1 MFLPP
6 RLRRRGGRAL
16 DTLPSGP
23 MSAAIG
29 AAGRRRADLLAS
41 GALERHLLP
50 AAVGV
55 AAGCL
60 LGASVLAGGGA
71 GVGALVWIG
80 GAAITLV
87 AVLSA
92 AALAGLA
99 PLPRLSRL
107 ELSSLGLLLGLVA
120 WMGISVAWS
129 FAPDLTWSYFN
140 RGLAYAGLL
149 GVGLFF
155 GLLIPRAPTI
165 FAAALILLVAT
176 VAVWALA
183 GKVDPSLFEDGFRW
197 ARLREPIGL
206 WNGLGLA
213 FVFGVPLTLRLAGRG
228 QRPSVRAAAAG
239 LLFLLVPAIVLTL
252 SRAGIVAAVLVAC
265 AWLILMAPRLEALV
279 ALAVAV
285 PVGLA
290 VGTWALNQPGIA
302 EERQELA
309 VRAADG
315 RQFGFVLL
323 GGFLAVAG
331 VAYALARFER
341 WRPPSEEWRRR
352 ATSTIGWAAAFLAIV
367 AIVVGIVR
375 VGDPID
381 YAGEKFR
388 EFSNPELLSDEASR
402 LTSASSNARWRWWQ
416 EAAESFRDHP
426 VAGTGAGSLPVVH
439 RIYRDDAL
447 TVRQPHNIA
456 LQFLGELGLI
466 GFALAAGAVVTGLV
480 AARRAVVGLP
490 ESERPAG
497 LAILLILSV
506 YAVHAFVEVDWDFLA
521 LTGPVLL
528 GAGLLLGRGQMLW
541 PEARPLVALAPVAL
555 LALCLIS
562 LILPPL
568 AGRSLDRS
576 SRLLATDPEE
586 ALAAARSA
594 EALNPLALGPP
605 LARADAQVALGRPA
619 AARAAYFDA
628 VRKQPENAA
637 SWFAL
642 ASFEN
647 AQGNTSAALSA
658 YGRAVALDPQSCAAL
673 DLGVTLG
680 VRVDGCAGPRS

>member
-71 GVGALVWIG
+71 GDGALVWIG
-80 GAAITLV
+80 GAALTLV

-107 ELSSLGLLLGLVA
+107 ELSSPGLLLGLVA

-165 FAAALILLVAT
+165 FAAALTLLVAT
-176 VAVWALA
+176 
-183 GKVDPSLFEDGFRW
+183 VDPSLFEDGF
-197 ARLREPIGL
+197 GL

-213 FVFGVPLTLRLAGRG
+213 LVFGVPLTLWLAGRG
-228 QRPSVRAAAAG
+228 QRPPVRAAAAG

-279 ALAVAV
+279 ALAVAG

-352 ATSTIGWAAAFLAIV
+352 ATSTIGWAAA
-367 AIVVGIVR
+367 
-375 VGDPID
+375 
-381 YAGEKFR
+381 
-388 EFSNPELLSDEASR
+388 
-402 LTSASSNARWRWWQ
+402 
-416 EAAESFRDHP
+416 ESFRDHP
-426 VAGTGAGSLPVVH
+426 VAGTGAGSFPVVH

-466 GFALAAGAVVTGLV
+466 GFALAAGAVVTGFV

-605 LARADAQVALGRPA
+605 LARADAQVALGRPV

-628 VRKQPENAA
+628 VRK
-637 SWFAL
+637 
-642 ASFEN
+642 
-647 AQGNTSAALSA
+647 
-658 YGRAVALDPQSCAAL
+658 
-673 DLGVTLG
+673 
-680 VRVDGCAGPRS
+680 